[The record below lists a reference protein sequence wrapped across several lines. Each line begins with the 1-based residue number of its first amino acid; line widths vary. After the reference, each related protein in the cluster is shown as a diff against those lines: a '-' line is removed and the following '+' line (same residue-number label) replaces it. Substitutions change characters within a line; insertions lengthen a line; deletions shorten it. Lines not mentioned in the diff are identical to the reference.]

1 MTSTRWVLACALL
14 LSAATGLQHQ
24 APFSDGPTAPSNI
37 LMVTMG
43 GTRSH
48 KVPFMALGRALVQ
61 KGHNVTFLSAFPPA
75 RDSPEEPGFEEI
87 TPLGLVLYVRN
98 YTDWDLVGARF
109 RGEEPVPWD
118 QALAY
123 TYETC
128 DHMLSDPETQHFL
141 HSGRHFDLLILDGAY
156 PECAVGLAHHFNAPF
171 MYINTVGF
179 HLASVSTSGS
189 PVPYATTPFLSRG
202 FTDKMT
208 LLQRAE
214 NTFFHTLFW
223 GINNWLMS
231 PLVQNVLNKHFPTM
245 PPVGK
250 LTKNVSFILQNA
262 HHTVSYPRPYLPNV
276 AEIACIH
283 CREARPLPKALDD
296 FVRGGKGNGFI
307 FVSMGSSVR
316 ATNMPELLRLLFLRV
331 FAQLPYQ
338 VLWKWEFGSESMP
351 DLPPNVRL
359 ERWLPQQDL
368 LGHPKIA
375 AFLTHGG
382 LLSMFETVYHGVPVV
397 TLPVFCDH
405 DANSAKAHDDGYA
418 IRLELQHLS
427 ADELHAA
434 LQAVTEDPK
443 YRAAAKYRQA
453 ILRDQSVGPL
463 RTAVYWTEYV
473 LRHRGAAHLQ
483 APVRDMP
490 LYQWLLLDVMVVY
503 ALIAYVAYKTIA
515 SMARFAYRSVVSAPA
530 PRASSKANGVLPNG
544 LANDIANGV
553 ANGIANGVA
562 HSLSS
567 GVTSGKKTN

>member
-1 MTSTRWVLACALL
+1 MEMAARLLVLGCALTL
-14 LSAATGLQHQ
+14 AHSSAAPPPRPPAPGPGPEVATDHQ
-24 APFSDGPTAPSNI
+24 ALFQDGPTAPSNI

-61 KGHNVTFLSAFPPA
+61 KGHNVTFMNAFPPA
-75 RDSPEEPGFEEI
+75 RDSPEEPGFEEV
-87 TPLGLVLYVRN
+87 TPLGLVLYIRN

-128 DHMLSDPETQHFL
+128 DSMLSDPETQQFL
-141 HSGRHFDLLILDGAY
+141 RSGRHFDLLILDGAF
-156 PECAVGLAHHFNAPF
+156 PDCAVGLAHHFKAPF

-179 HLASVSTSGS
+179 HLAAVSLSGS

-202 FTDKMT
+202 FTDRMT

-214 NTFFHTLFW
+214 NTFFHTIFW
-223 GINNWLMS
+223 FFNNWLMM
-231 PLVQNVLNKHFPTM
+231 PLVQNVLNKHFPNM
-245 PPVGK
+245 PSITSM
-250 LTKNVSFILQNA
+250 TKNVSFILQNS
-262 HHTVSYPRPYLPNV
+262 HHTLTYSRPYLPNV

-283 CREARPLPKALDD
+283 CKEARPLPKYLDD
-296 FVRGGKGNGFI
+296 FVRGGRGNGFI

-316 ATNMPELLRLLFLRV
+316 ATNMPEMLRQLFLRV

-368 LGHPKIA
+368 LGHPKIV

-405 DANSAKAHDDGYA
+405 DANSAKAQDDGYA
-418 IRLELQHLS
+418 IKLELRTLT
-427 ADELHAA
+427 ADELLAS
-434 LQAVTEDPK
+434 LKAVIHDPK
-443 YRAAAKYRQA
+443 YRAAARYRQS
-453 ILRDQSVGPL
+453 ILRDQKTGPL
-463 RTAVYWTEYV
+463 DTAVYWTEYV
-473 LRHRGAAHLQ
+473 LRHKGAAHLQ
-483 APVRDMP
+483 SPARDMP
-490 LYQWLLLDVMVVY
+490 FYQYLLLDVLAVY
-503 ALIAYVAYKTIA
+503 GVLLFLAYKTI
-515 SMARFAYRSVVSAPA
+515 SIMARFVYRCITSSPTSAPT
-530 PRASSKANGVLPNG
+530 SKARPVV
-544 LANDIANGV
+544 LAN
-553 ANGIANGVA
+553 
-562 HSLSS
+562 
-567 GVTSGKKTN
+567 GKKRD

>member
-48 KVPFMALGRALVQ
+48 KVPFMA
-61 KGHNVTFLSAFPPA
+61 
-75 RDSPEEPGFEEI
+75 
-87 TPLGLVLYVRN
+87 
-98 YTDWDLVGARF
+98 
-109 RGEEPVPWD
+109 
-118 QALAY
+118 
-123 TYETC
+123 
-128 DHMLSDPETQHFL
+128 
-141 HSGRHFDLLILDGAY
+141 
-156 PECAVGLAHHFNAPF
+156 
-171 MYINTVGF
+171 
-179 HLASVSTSGS
+179 
-189 PVPYATTPFLSRG
+189 
-202 FTDKMT
+202 
-208 LLQRAE
+208 
-214 NTFFHTLFW
+214 
-223 GINNWLMS
+223 
-231 PLVQNVLNKHFPTM
+231 
-245 PPVGK
+245 
-250 LTKNVSFILQNA
+250 
-262 HHTVSYPRPYLPNV
+262 
-276 AEIACIH
+276 
-283 CREARPLPKALDD
+283 
-296 FVRGGKGNGFI
+296 
-307 FVSMGSSVR
+307 
-316 ATNMPELLRLLFLRV
+316 
-331 FAQLPYQ
+331 
-338 VLWKWEFGSESMP
+338 
-351 DLPPNVRL
+351 
-359 ERWLPQQDL
+359 